1 MTSVSVR
8 SASGPYDIRIE
19 KGLLSRLGP
28 ELRTLFPSVS
38 RIGLVSN
45 PVVWGLYGDR
55 IQTSIDRAGFRTVVA
70 LHPDGERYKTMESL
84 MGILTAL
91 IGERWERREPL
102 LVAGGGVTGDMG
114 GLAAALLLR
123 GVPLV
128 HLPTTVV
135 AQVDSS
141 IGGKTGVDHP
151 LGKNLI
157 GAFNPPRAIFADP
170 DLLATLPLRERRAGL
185 GEVLKYAFIGDAA
198 LMALLEKRVD
208 ALSGERFD
216 ASLWEQV
223 VALCAADKA
232 RIVSAD
238 ERETGERMLLNFGHT
253 FGHALE
259 GALDFSGILH
269 GEAVAIGMLS
279 AAAIAEAGGVA
290 APGTFSF
297 MKSLIGR
304 AGLPVSWPR
313 DIEFERI
320 RPYLIRDKKVSGGQ
334 VALILPE
341 APGRVRILRDYDPN
355 LLPNG
360 LFA

>member
-1 MTSVSVR
+1 MTTVSVR
-8 SASGPYDIRIE
+8 SASGPYDILIE
-19 KGLLSRLGP
+19 KGLLPGLGP
-28 ELRTLFPSVS
+28 SLRTIFPSAT

-55 IQTSIDRAGFRTVVA
+55 IQGSLEKAGFRTVVA
-70 LHPDGERYKTMESL
+70 LHPDGERFKTMESL
-84 MGILTAL
+84 MALLTVFLEA
-91 IGERWERREPL
+91 RWERREPL
-102 LVAGGGVTGDMG
+102 LVVGGGVTGDMG

-123 GVPLV
+123 GVPLI
-128 HLPTTVV
+128 HMPTTVV

-141 IGGKTGVDHP
+141 IGGKTGVDHL

-170 DLLATLPLRERRAGL
+170 ALLATLPLRERRAGL
-185 GEVLKYAFIGDAA
+185 GEVLKYAFIGDP
-198 LMALLEKRVD
+198 ALLSLLEERVEELAGEK
-208 ALSGERFD
+208 FD
-216 ASLWEQV
+216 GILWEKV
-223 VALCAADKA
+223 VSLCAADKA
-232 RIVSAD
+232 RIVSED
-238 ERETGERMLLNFGHT
+238 EREAGERMLLNFGHT

-259 GALDFSGILH
+259 GALGFEGILH

-279 AAAIAEAGGVA
+279 AAAISEAASIA
-290 APGTFSF
+290 APGIFSF

-313 DIEFERI
+313 EIPFAQI
-320 RPYLIRDKKVSGGQ
+320 QPYLVRDKKTSGGQ

-341 APGRVRILRDYDPN
+341 VPGRVRILREYDTN

-360 LFA
+360 LFS